1 MQIAHRA
8 HAALVELVEELNERS
23 SERGPWALT
32 VQPGCNIATVRKC
45 MMMIKHGPRDRE
57 FIDAVVDRG
66 NELVR
71 PIDLA
76 RMMRSGE
83 EWASED
89 HGVIFYRLVR
99 VLNGARAIAPD
110 ETEFGRRDD
119 VARDVQE
126 AMTHA
131 AELGFV
137 VLHEGKAYTDH
148 MHEITIPNGTR
159 FGTVSES
166 KKANK
171 PSFGSK
177 GHQRDMVRKIEINE
191 VKNGKETKTEK
202 EKVCCPVFVSGDTR
216 FLVKCIGTMRNTET
230 PVQVEGV
237 HLTERLVCKHV
248 ALYHQASWNRHKQES
263 CAGDSKNKN
272 KDDSDER
279 AANELEQQI
288 DTLKQEAAQ
297 LETRSKNLENSVKKW
312 EEASEALIN
321 KAKKIVDDCN
331 SAMYEIRVYIA
342 TSRNNVLQSW
352 PNFTPD
358 EVKGSLDSM
367 VADRNRLQTTINGI
381 ILFGRDKLE
390 NMKQKAIDE
399 VKTADEESYDYGFP
413 VYEHMG
419 SDYLSALHEIQT
431 AVVSSVKTASDAME
445 TLHNLY
451 EECNKLYESY
461 QKKKGAQA
469 DTSGWFSAPRL
480 SRQTVDTEIKNHMLS
495 ITEKYKSASLDKE
508 LSIQAEIDVYYSS
521 HVKVNTKLV
530 YGISN
535 LSDRAKAAKDEVTK
549 KEREKGQLEEKK
561 AQKQTTEKSEDPSP
575 LDLRAE
581 PDLNI
586 TQVPQDADMCVAV
599 QVSGELFRIV
609 HLTRDVDTQREKKA
623 KREEEEEKAKG
634 EEAKKT
640 KKPKKEEKAEK
651 AEEEEI
657 KKYDKAGYAEKMK
670 KDKDGNYKGD
680 KDADVVRLAADY
692 DDYKECVSAARKYLE
707 ETCIVNDTPESWSSA
722 AWRLTKECREE
733 ASRTSGT
740 GGTSGTTNFGH
751 LEASDRLELVLVPRN
766 LFGHVYGKGPEP
778 TYEGRAEIR
787 KDGIWIY
794 EANGR
799 GKVCPKCAVCD
810 YERGST
816 KHPAKKNT
824 SGLFVLYNKSDKDRI
839 QGLSSRFCF
848 HRQNKPV

>member
-57 FIDAVVDRG
+57 FIEAVVERG

-119 VARDVQE
+119 VARDVQQ

-148 MHEITIPNGTR
+148 MHEITIPNGSR
-159 FGTVSES
+159 FGASRHLPEI

-171 PSFGSK
+171 PSFGTK
-177 GHQRDMVRKIEINE
+177 GHKRDMVRKIEISE
-191 VKNGKETKTEK
+191 VENGTKTK

-216 FLVKCIGTMRNTET
+216 FLVRCIGTMRNTET

-248 ALYHQASWNRHKQES
+248 ALYHPASWPRWKQDQ
-263 CAGDSKNKN
+263 CAGDSKNKEGGGHVERSRKSDIEDGKEDGASMHVKSMGESVAKWKEASTTFIADAKALVNSWDNIIADIQSHVMALKTNVVVKWKNITQENIERETKTHIDETELKISQFKGRISDMKSDKKNTDLVASHIEALRATIEIVDNHRTNIYETESNYLASLKEIQHGVQLRAREADSALKILVNLSNECTELRKVYLRKALGERSFTKKTWSITMEEIDKWGKRIGSFYKPAPRRSDASLLPGTSYTKALDNLN
-272 KDDSDER
+272 KQLNER
-279 AANELEQQI
+279 ITKAEGQPKQKLDAVNATAKEEEQAKEKEPEEGQ
-288 DTLKQEAAQ
+288 KEAEPQ
-297 LETRSKNLENSVKKW
+297 
-312 EEASEALIN
+312 EEAPL
-321 KAKKIVDDCN
+321 DDPW
-331 SAMYEIRVYIA
+331 I
-342 TSRNNVLQSW
+342 
-352 PNFTPD
+352 
-358 EVKGSLDSM
+358 
-367 VADRNRLQTTINGI
+367 
-381 ILFGRDKLE
+381 
-390 NMKQKAIDE
+390 
-399 VKTADEESYDYGFP
+399 
-413 VYEHMG
+413 
-419 SDYLSALHEIQT
+419 SAL
-431 AVVSSVKTASDAME
+431 
-445 TLHNLY
+445 
-451 EECNKLYESY
+451 
-461 QKKKGAQA
+461 
-469 DTSGWFSAPRL
+469 F
-480 SRQTVDTEIKNHMLS
+480 
-495 ITEKYKSASLDKE
+495 
-508 LSIQAEIDVYYSS
+508 
-521 HVKVNTKLV
+521 
-530 YGISN
+530 
-535 LSDRAKAAKDEVTK
+535 
-549 KEREKGQLEEKK
+549 
-561 AQKQTTEKSEDPSP
+561 
-575 LDLRAE
+575 
-581 PDLNI
+581 

-609 HLTRDVDTQREKKA
+609 HLTRDVETQRETKA
-623 KREEEEEKAKG
+623 KREEGE
-634 EEAKKT
+634 EEAKKAKKT
-640 KKPKKEEKAEK
+640 KRAQKEEKAEK
-651 AEEEEI
+651 AEKAEEGEI
-657 KKYDKAGYAEKMK
+657 KKYDDAGYAKKMK
-670 KDKDGNYKGD
+670 EDKDGNYKGD
-680 KDADVVRLAADY
+680 KDAEVERLTADY
-692 DDYKECVSAARKYLE
+692 DDYRECVSAAKKYLD
-707 ETCIVNDTPESWSSA
+707 ETCIVNDTTESWSSA

-733 ASRTSGT
+733 AS
-740 GGTSGTTNFGH
+740 GTSGTSGTANFGH

-766 LFGHVYGKGPEP
+766 LFGHVYGKESEP
-778 TYEGRAEIR
+778 TYEGKAEIS

-799 GKVCPKCAVCD
+799 GKVCPKCAVCEKSEHD
-810 YERGST
+810 G
-816 KHPAKKNT
+816 KKNK

-839 QGLSSRFCF
+839 RGLSSRFCF
-848 HRQNKPV
+848 HQPV